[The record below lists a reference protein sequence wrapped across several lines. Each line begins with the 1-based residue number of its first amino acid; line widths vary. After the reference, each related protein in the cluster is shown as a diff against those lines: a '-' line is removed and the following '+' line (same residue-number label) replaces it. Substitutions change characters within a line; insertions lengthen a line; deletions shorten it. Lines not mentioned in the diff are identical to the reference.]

1 MYKICAGNRQ
11 LASKLQSIHVKIK
24 GMNPSH
30 LLICLASFLASASPL
45 FAAGAVSFE
54 KDVRPI
60 LKAHC
65 FHCHGEEEELGGG
78 LDLRLKRFMLSG
90 GDSGPAFIES
100 QPDQSLLVD
109 YLTSGLMP
117 PEDVAVRPTE
127 EEITTIVNWIAS
139 GAPIEGVEPATIDRG
154 FYITEQERQFWSFK
168 PVVRPSLPQVANA
181 QSAANPIDIFLLAR
195 LQEAG
200 LTYSSRADREVLI
213 RRAYLDL
220 TGLPP
225 TPQAVQKFL
234 ANDDPSAYEAL
245 IDQLLASPLY
255 GERWGRHWLDAAG
268 YADSEGQADADVE
281 RPWAFFYRDYVVSSF
296 NQGKPYDQFVREQL
310 AGDELINGDVADLTP
325 EQVELLTGTGY
336 LRMVADGTGSGTGH
350 DEGRNAVVSETLKMV
365 TTSLTGL
372 TVGCAQCHNHRYD
385 PISQKDYY
393 RIRAIF
399 EPALNWKSWIAP
411 QNRLIS
417 LYTKTDRD
425 TKSTTEAK
433 IKEIE
438 AERVKK
444 QQEYIDATFEKE
456 IAKLPEDIQ
465 QSVRDAHAI
474 AEKDRSEEQKALIK
488 KYPSTV
494 VTPGNLYL
502 FDRPASDDLKT
513 YTERQTKLQEQLKPE
528 EFLRALTEPATEP
541 PITYVFSRGNFDSP
555 LDPVEPGELSVLS
568 GLAVGDI
575 PSNQESLGTT
585 GRRLAFANLLTSGE
599 HPLVARV
606 MVNRIWSHH
615 FGVGIVDTPGDF
627 GFLGGRPTHPELL
640 DWLADEFVQSGWDI
654 KNINRLIMTSTAY
667 QQTSTRNDQGNEVDR
682 QKRLLWSMPVR
693 RMESEVLRDTILS
706 VSGMLDQQMAGKAVP
721 VMADRTGQ
729 WVIGKE
735 NLNAGRPGPVIDM
748 EGQQYRRSLYIQV
761 RRSRPLAV
769 LEPFDLPELAP
780 NCTKR
785 PSSTVPTQSLELLN
799 SDFVTAQARFFAV
812 RLTNLSQDIE
822 TQVSHGWQLAF
833 SQEISEDKK
842 REAVEFVT
850 QMQALLTKEYEAKK
864 LNDDP
869 IVDAVATFC
878 QALISSNR
886 FLYIE

>member
-1 MYKICAGNRQ
+1 MSFSRPFLLLAAL
-11 LASKLQSIHVKIK
+11 LASCSQLV
-24 GMNPSH
+24 
-30 LLICLASFLASASPL
+30 
-45 FAAGAVSFE
+45 AAGAVSFE

-78 LDLRLKRFMLSG
+78 LDLRLKRLMLTG
-90 GDSGPAFIES
+90 GESGPAIVS
-100 QPDQSLLVD
+100 GQPDDSLLVD

-127 EEITTIVNWIAS
+127 DEITTIVNWIAS
-139 GAPIEGVEPATIDRG
+139 GAAVEGPEPATIDRG
-154 FYITEQERQFWSFK
+154 FYITNQERQFWSFK
-168 PVVRPSLPQVANA
+168 PVVRPSLPQVKD
-181 QSAANPIDIFLLAR
+181 QTRAANEIDLFLLEKLESAD
-195 LQEAG
+195 LSF
-200 LTYSSRADREVLI
+200 SSQASKEVLV

-225 TPQAVQKFL
+225 TPSQVEHFMLDSQP
-234 ANDDPSAYEAL
+234 DAYVRL
-245 IDQLLASPLY
+245 IDDLLSSPRY

-268 YADSEGQADADVE
+268 YADSEGQTDSDAE

-296 NQGKPYDQFVREQL
+296 NQGKPYDQFIREQI
-310 AGDELINGDVADLTP
+310 AGDELVGADRSNLSP
-325 EQVELLTGTGY
+325 EQVEQLTGTGF
-336 LRMVADGTGSGTGH
+336 LRMVSDGTGAGAGS
-350 DEGRNAVVSETLKMV
+350 DEGRNAVVSETVKMV
-365 TTSLTGL
+365 SSSLTGL

-399 EPALNWKSWIAP
+399 EPALNWKSWVTP
-411 QNRLIS
+411 QNRKVS
-417 LYTKTDRD
+417 LYTSADR
-425 TKSTTEAK
+425 EAK
-433 IKEIE
+433 AKAEEEIKSIE

-444 QQEYIDATFEKE
+444 QQAYIDATFEKE
-456 IAKLPEDIQ
+456 IAKLPEDVQ
-465 QSVRDAHAI
+465 QSVREAHTA
-474 AEKDRSEEQKALIK
+474 AGKDRTDEQKALIK

-502 FDRPASDDLKT
+502 FDRAASDDLKT
-513 YTERQTKLQEQLKPE
+513 YTEKQTKLREALKPE
-528 EFLRALTEPATEP
+528 EFLRVLTEPAGEP
-541 PITYVFSRGNFDSP
+541 PVTYVFSRGNFDSP
-555 LDPVEPGELSVLS
+555 LDAVEPGELSVIS
-568 GLAVGDI
+568 GLASMEI
-575 PSNQESLGTT
+575 PHNAEQVNTT
-585 GRRLAFANLLTSGE
+585 GRRTAFAELLTSGN
-599 HPLVARV
+599 HPLVSRV
-606 MVNRIWSHH
+606 MVNRVWAHH
-615 FGVGIVDTPGDF
+615 FGTGIVDTPGDF

-654 KNINRLIMTSTAY
+654 KQLHRIIMTSTAY
-667 QQTSTRNDQGNEVDR
+667 QQTSNRNAQGNQIDR

-693 RMESEVLRDTILS
+693 RLESEAVRDGILA
-706 VSGMLDQQMAGKAVP
+706 VSGMLDEQMAGVPVP
-721 VMADRTGQ
+721 VMADITGQ

-748 EGQQYRRSLYIQV
+748 KGQQYRRSLYVQV

-799 SDFVTAQARFFAV
+799 SDFVTAQSRFFAV
-812 RLTNLSQDIE
+812 KLTKQSQDIE
-822 TQVSHGWQLAF
+822 HQVSQAWRTAF
-833 SQEISEDKK
+833 GKEITDEEKE
-842 REAVEFVT
+842 EAISFVT
-850 QMQALLTKEYEAKK
+850 EMQEVLTKEYESRQ

-869 IVDAVATFC
+869 IIDAVAVFC
-878 QALISSNR
+878 QALLSSNQ

>member
-1 MYKICAGNRQ
+1 MK
-11 LASKLQSIHVKIK
+11 
-24 GMNPSH
+24 PSC
-30 LLICLASFLASASPL
+30 LLLCLAALLACSSPL
-45 FAAGAVSFE
+45 FAASVLSYE

-78 LDLRLKRFMLSG
+78 LDLRLKHFMLTG
-90 GDSGPAFIES
+90 GDSGPAIVES
-100 QPDQSLLVD
+100 QPEQSLLVD
-109 YLTSGLMP
+109 YLTTGLMP
-117 PEDVAVRPTE
+117 PEDIAVRPTE
-127 EEITTIVNWIAS
+127 KEIATIVNWIAG
-139 GAPIEGVEPATIDRG
+139 GATIVGVEPVTIDRG

-168 PVVRPSLPQVANA
+168 PVIRPVLPTVINSQLAR
-181 QSAANPIDIFLLAR
+181 NPIDLFLLDKLEKAE
-195 LQEAG
+195 LTFSSEAG
-200 LTYSSRADREVLI
+200 REVLI

-225 TPQAVQKFL
+225 SPQAVKSFV
-234 ANDDPSAYEAL
+234 ANDDPAAYENL
-245 IDQLLASPLY
+245 IDQLLALPQY

-281 RPWAFFYRDYVVSSF
+281 RPWAYFYRDYVVKSF
-296 NQGKPYDQFVREQL
+296 NQNKPYDRFIQEQL
-310 AGDELINGDVADLTP
+310 AGDELINSQVADMTP
-325 EQVELLTGTGY
+325 EQVETLAGTGY
-336 LRMVADGTGSGTGH
+336 LRMVADGTGSGAGD
-350 DEGRNAVVSETLKMV
+350 DEGRNAVVSDTLKMV
-365 TTSLTGL
+365 TSSLTGL

-385 PISQKDYY
+385 PISQRDYY

-399 EPALNWKSWIAP
+399 EPALNWKSWKAP
-411 QNRLIS
+411 QNRQIS
-417 LYTKTDRD
+417 LYTQADREA
-425 TKSTTEAK
+425 KASTEAK

-456 IAKLPEDIQ
+456 IAKLPEDVRQ
-465 QSVRDAHAI
+465 PVRDAHAV
-474 AEKDRSEEQKALIK
+474 AEKDRTEEQKALIK

-502 FDRPASDDLKT
+502 FDRPASEDLKT
-513 YTERQTKLQEQLKPE
+513 FTERQTKLREALKPE
-528 EFLRALTEPATEP
+528 EFLRALTEPVAEP
-541 PITYVFSRGNFDSP
+541 PVTYVFSRGNFDSP
-555 LDPVEPGELSVLS
+555 LDSVEPGELSVLS
-568 GLAVGDI
+568 GLATNKI
-575 PSNQESLGTT
+575 PLNEGTLTTT
-585 GRRLAFANLLTSGE
+585 GRRLAFAKLLTSGE

-627 GFLGGRPTHPELL
+627 GFLGGRPSHPDLL
-640 DWLADEFVQSGWDI
+640 DWLADEFIQNGWDI
-654 KNINRLIMTSTAY
+654 KHINRLIMTSMAY
-667 QQTSTRNDQGNEVDR
+667 RQTSTRNDRGNEADR

-693 RMESEVLRDTILS
+693 RMEAEVVRDAVLA
-706 VSGMLDQQMAGKAVP
+706 VSGMLDYQMAGKPVP

-735 NLNAGRPGPVIDM
+735 NLNAGRPGPVIEM
-748 EGQQYRRSLYIQV
+748 EGQQYRRSLYVQV

-785 PSSTVPTQSLELLN
+785 PSSTVPTQSLEFLN

-812 RLTNLSQDIE
+812 RLTNQSQDIE
-822 TQVSHGWQLAF
+822 TQVAEGWRLAF
-833 SQEISEDKK
+833 SKEISGPEKAD
-842 REAVEFVT
+842 AIEFVT
-850 QMQALLTKEYEAKK
+850 QMQALLSKEYEAKQ

-869 IVDAVATFC
+869 IVDAVALYC
-878 QALISSNR
+878 QALLSSNQ